1 MSIKDKIHSSF
12 QSIITESPEMHSMLM
27 FLSLVAPTDASVLLL
42 GETGTGKDLLARSVH
57 QASNRKNG
65 PLVTINCAAI
75 PENLLESELFGY
87 KKGAFTDARED
98 KKGKLEVAN
107 GGTVFL
113 DEIAELNLSCQ
124 AKILSVIEDKKLER
138 LGDPHAV
145 SVDVRIIAATN
156 ANLKQRI
163 QESSFRPDLFYRLN
177 EVKAEIPPLRERK
190 KDVPVLITYFINEFN
205 REFNK
210 HVEGVSD
217 VALSFLHR
225 YDFPGNVRE
234 LRSIMKRAMIV
245 AERQQIWIEDL
256 PLDIRIRPEED
267 VKGGAEYLVSMKEWL
282 EKLPIGVPIK
292 VGDTI
297 LHSQDKRFPTL
308 KEIEEAHILDA
319 LRKAR
324 ENKSRAAEL
333 LGIDR
338 STLYQKLKGLTR
350 RKN

>member
-1 MSIKDKIHSSF
+1 MKEKIHPSF
-12 QSIITESPEMHSMLM
+12 SHVITETPEMVSLLL
-27 FLSLVAPTDASVLLL
+27 FLSRVAATDASVLLL
-42 GETGTGKDLLARSVH
+42 GETGTGKDILARSLH
-57 QASNRKNG
+57 HASNRCNG

-87 KKGAFTDARED
+87 KRGAFTDAKDDR
-98 KKGKLEVAN
+98 KGKLEVAN

-124 AKILSVIEDKKLER
+124 AKILRIIEDKKLER
-138 LGDPHAV
+138 LGDTYPV
-145 SVDVRIIAATN
+145 DVDVRIIAATN
-156 ANLKQRI
+156 ADLEQRI
-163 QESSFRPDLFYRLN
+163 HSSSFRPDLFYRLN
-177 EVKAEIPPLRERK
+177 EVKAQIPPLRERK
-190 KDVPVLITYFINEFN
+190 KDIPSIISYFVCEFN

-210 HVEGVSD
+210 KVESISD
-217 VALSFLHR
+217 VALSFLFR

-234 LRSIMKRAMIV
+234 LRSIIKRAMIV
-245 AERQQIWIEDL
+245 AERAQIWIEDL

-267 VKGGAEYLVSMKEWL
+267 CKGGAEYLLSLKEWL
-282 EKLPIGVPIK
+282 EQLPIGVPIK
-292 VGDTI
+292 IGETM
-297 LHSQDKRFPTL
+297 LPSQDKKFPTL
-308 KEIEEAHILDA
+308 KEIEEAHILEA

>member
-1 MSIKDKIHSSF
+1 MHV
-12 QSIITESPEMHSMLM
+12 ITETPEMYTLLV
-27 FLSLVAPTDASVLLL
+27 FLSRVASTDASVLLM
-42 GETGTGKDLLARSVH
+42 GETGTGKDLLAKSLH
-57 QASNRKNG
+57 QASTRKNG

-87 KKGAFTDARED
+87 RKGAFTDARED
-98 KKGKLEVAN
+98 KKGKIEVAD

-124 AKILSVIEDKKLER
+124 AKILRVIEDKKLER
-138 LGDPHAV
+138 LGDPHPV
-145 SVDVRIIAATN
+145 EVDVRIIAATN
-156 ANLKQRI
+156 ADLKQRI
-163 QESSFRPDLFYRLN
+163 HESSFRPDLFYRLN

-190 KDVPVLITYFINEFN
+190 KDIAVLISYFIDGFN

-210 HVEGVSD
+210 HVEGMSD

-234 LRSIMKRAMIV
+234 LRSIIKRAMIV
-245 AERQQIWIEDL
+245 SERPQIWIEDL

-267 VKGGAEYLVSMKEWL
+267 VKGGVEYLLSLKEWL
-282 EKLPIGVPIK
+282 EQLPIGVPIK
-292 VGDTI
+292 VGETI
-297 LHSQDKRFPTL
+297 LPSQDKRFPTL
-308 KEIEEAHILDA
+308 KELEEAHILEA
-319 LRKAR
+319 LRKSR

>member
-1 MSIKDKIHSSF
+1 MREKIHPSF
-12 QSIITESPEMHSMLM
+12 GQIITKVPEMDALLV
-27 FLSLVAPTDASVLLL
+27 FLSRVAETDASVLLL
-42 GETGTGKDLLARSVH
+42 GETGTGKDLFARAIHLASP
-57 QASNRKNG
+57 RKNS

-87 KKGAFTDARED
+87 KKGAFTDAKED

-113 DEIAELNLSCQ
+113 DEVADLDLSSQ
-124 AKILSVIEDKKLER
+124 AKILRIIEDKKLER
-138 LGDPHAV
+138 LGDPHPIN
-145 SVDVRIIAATN
+145 VDVRIVAATN
-156 ANLKQRI
+156 ADLKQRL
-163 QESSFRPDLFYRLN
+163 QDASFRSDLFYRLN

-190 KDVPVLITYFINEFN
+190 NDIPVLIGAFINEFN

-210 HVEGVSD
+210 RVEGVSD
-217 VALSFLHR
+217 VALSFLTR

-245 AERQQIWIEDL
+245 AERHQIWIEDL

-267 VKGGAEYLVSMKEWL
+267 TKAGAEYLLSMKEWL
-282 EKLPIGVPIK
+282 EQLPIGVPIK
-292 VGDTI
+292 VGDNI
-297 LHSQDKRFPTL
+297 LSNKEKKFPTL
-308 KEIEEAHILDA
+308 REIEETHILEA
-319 LRKAR
+319 LKKSR

-338 STLYQKLKGLTR
+338 STLYQKLKSLGR

>member
-1 MSIKDKIHSSF
+1 MKEKAHPSF
-12 QSIITESPEMHSMLM
+12 NQVITEVPEMAALLV
-27 FLSLVAPTDASVLLL
+27 FLSRVAETDASVLLL
-42 GETGTGKDLLARSVH
+42 GETGTGKDILARAIH
-57 QASNRKNG
+57 QASPRKNG

-98 KKGKLEVAN
+98 KKGKIEVAN

-113 DEIAELNLSCQ
+113 DEVAELDLSCQ
-124 AKILSVIEDKKLER
+124 AKILRIIEDKKLER
-138 LGDPHAV
+138 LGDPHPLD
-145 SVDVRIIAATN
+145 VDVRIVAATN
-156 ANLKQRI
+156 ADLKHRM
-163 QESSFRPDLFYRLN
+163 QEASFRPDLFYRLN
-177 EVKAEIPPLRERK
+177 EVKAEIPPLRDRK
-190 KDVPVLITYFINEFN
+190 NDIPVLIEAFIAEFN

-210 HVEGVSD
+210 NVTGISD
-217 VALSFLHR
+217 VALSFLNR

-245 AERQQIWIEDL
+245 SERPHIWIEDL

-267 VKGGAEYLVSMKEWL
+267 TKAGAEYLLSMKEWL
-282 EKLPIGVPIK
+282 EQLPIGVPIK
-292 VGDTI
+292 VGDNI
-297 LHSQDKRFPTL
+297 FSSKEKKFPTL
-308 KEIEEAHILDA
+308 KEIEESHILEA
-319 LRKAR
+319 LKKAR

-338 STLYQKLKGLTR
+338 STLYQKLKSLAR